1 MTELSHR
8 IKDEIPE
15 AYLDF
20 TRENILRDFF
30 NSLQEQGT
38 TFDQFLSS
46 RGITSEQFREDLEQQ
61 SREEAEECLALDALF
76 KHLGMEITEEDI
88 EKEFSVTSNP
98 EATRKAWE
106 DAGRMSIIRE
116 AIKRQ
121 RATKWLV
128 DNAVVTIDDD
138 VDDKAED

>member
-1 MTELSHR
+1 MS
-8 IKDEIPE
+8 I
-15 AYLDF
+15 
-20 TRENILRDFF
+20 
-30 NSLQEQGT
+30 G
-38 TFDQFLSS
+38 
-46 RGITSEQFREDLEQQ
+46 
-61 SREEAEECLALDALF
+61 
-76 KHLGMEITEEDI
+76 EEDI
-88 EKEFSVTSNP
+88 EKEFSVANNP

-138 VDDKAED
+138 VDEKAED

>member
-1 MTELSHR
+1 MKAPGR
-8 IKDEIPE
+8 IPQPDAARPG
-15 AYLDF
+15 ASAPHHPL
-20 TRENILRDFF
+20 TRED
-30 NSLQEQGT
+30 
-38 TFDQFLSS
+38 
-46 RGITSEQFREDLEQQ
+46 
-61 SREEAEECLALDALF
+61 CLALDALF

-138 VDDKAED
+138 VDEKAED